1 MVKIQWVNGKKMIR
15 TRDPR
20 QALLIDPWE
29 HLGPKRRR
37 LLEDSWAGLFRQ
49 EILTELPADHLAR
62 RFRADF
68 GRPAKELYTVLGV
81 ILLQQM
87 HDLTDLETV
96 NQLAFNQ
103 QWHYALDIPSESD
116 AAKYMCPKTLWN
128 MRKKVTDQELD
139 TVLFQQVT
147 HKLAQVFEVDTT
159 KQRLDSVHL
168 KSNMRRLGRLG
179 ILTRCINRFLVN
191 LKRQH
196 PELYASLE
204 PELVARY
211 DTKKALACFSQVKPS
226 ASAKTLA
233 SVAQEGFGLLQG
245 CAAHPQV
252 SGMLSYRLLHR
263 ALNDHCEVKAAGVD
277 APAEITVKPP
287 REVSCQSLQNPS
299 DPEAGYSGHKGQG
312 YQAQVMETFCDSEDP
327 QVKAR
332 TLNLITHV
340 AVAPASLSDSRALLP
355 ALTDTQARELGP
367 QEVLADTPYGSDDNC
382 RQAAALGVEVVAP
395 LPGLPPAPGLSLTD
409 FQVSPEGRVLAC
421 PEGEAPRFS
430 KYRKHRYR
438 IAFSSARCHACSQGP
453 RCPVQP
459 GKHYHYLRYAEKA
472 GRVAARRAYQQT
484 SEFRDRYRW
493 RAGIEGAMSEYD
505 RRTGVKRLR
514 VRGLKAVRFC
524 VTLKAVGVNLFR
536 ATAVR
541 RARSRAANTGPGSPS
556 RFSWLG
562 SRVKEQI
569 SAFGAAIIDF
579 LIPAAYYSPV
589 ELKMAA

>member
-1 MVKIQWVNGKKMIR
+1 MIR

-37 LLEDSWAGLFRQ
+37 LLEDSWAELFRQ
-49 EILTELPADHLAR
+49 EILTELPADHLAH

-81 ILLQQM
+81 ILFQQM
-87 HDLTDLETV
+87 HDLTDQETV
-96 NQLAFNQ
+96 NQLAFNA

-139 TVLFQQVT
+139 TVMFQQVA
-147 HKLAQVFEVDTT
+147 HKLARVFEVDTT

-191 LKRQH
+191 LKRRH
-196 PELYASLE
+196 PDLYAGLE

-211 DTKKALACFSQVKPS
+211 ETKKALACFSQVKPS
-226 ASAKTLA
+226 ASAKTLTD
-233 SVAQEGFGLLQG
+233 VAQEGFGLLQG

-252 SGMLSYRLLHR
+252 SAMLSYRLLQR
-263 ALNDHCEVKAAGVD
+263 AVNDHCEVKTAGGD
-277 APAEITVKPP
+277 APAEVTVKPP

-312 YQAQVMETFCDSEDP
+312 YQVQVMETFCNSEDP

-340 AVAPASLSDSRALLP
+340 AVAPASESDSRALLP

-367 QEVLADTPYGSDDNC
+367 QEVLADAPYGSDDNC
-382 RQAAALGVEVVAP
+382 QQAAALGVEVVAP
-395 LPGLPPAPGLSLTD
+395 LPGLPPAAGLSLAD
-409 FQVSPEGRVLAC
+409 FQMTPEGRVLAC
-421 PEGEAPRFS
+421 PQGETPLFD

-438 IAFSSARCHACSQGP
+438 VAFSSARCAACPQGP
-453 RCPVQP
+453 RCPVQA
-459 GKHYHYLRYAEKA
+459 GKKYHYLRYAEKA
-472 GRVAARRAYQQT
+472 GRVAARRAYQQ
-484 SEFRDRYRW
+484 SAEFRDRYRW

-524 VTLKAVGVNLFR
+524 ATLKAVGVNLFR

-541 RARSRAANTGPGSPS
+541 RARSRAGDTGPGSPS
-556 RFSWLG
+556 RFSGLF

-569 SAFGAAIIDF
+569 ISLGTVIFGF
-579 LIPAAYYSPV
+579 LIPDTYYGPV